1 MNNLDDLIRS
11 SLNKHTPATAPDGGL
26 AGRAKAVGRRVRMVQ
41 AGGVALLAVV
51 LSVGVIWG
59 VTTLP
64 GRSQS
69 IVAASPQPGP
79 ASTSVAPSESAGSS
93 PSATAVRPST
103 SADGKVRDVSKLGA
117 PADGQEGEMLVN
129 YFASPTG
136 NFHCFISTVGAG
148 CTGQDWDAGV
158 EPSRAVCKGSEG
170 GVMGPEIWGT
180 ANAAWECG
188 TDPHSFPFFYDSEN
202 PDESPVAWWDE
213 SFGESAPWSVDPTQT
228 LAILPYGKTLVAG
241 DFSCTM
247 AKAGVSC
254 HNSATGSG
262 FKASRAKV
270 ELNS

>member
-11 SLNKHTPATAPDGGL
+11 SLNEHTPATAPDGGL

-51 LSVGVIWG
+51 LSVGAIWG

-93 PSATAVRPST
+93 HSATAVRPST

-148 CTGQDWDAGV
+148 CTCW
-158 EPSRAVCKGSEG
+158 PR
-170 GVMGPEIWGT
+170 
-180 ANAAWECG
+180 
-188 TDPHSFPFFYDSEN
+188 
-202 PDESPVAWWDE
+202 
-213 SFGESAPWSVDPTQT
+213 
-228 LAILPYGKTLVAG
+228 
-241 DFSCTM
+241 
-247 AKAGVSC
+247 
-254 HNSATGSG
+254 
-262 FKASRAKV
+262 RR
-270 ELNS
+270 